1 MGVTKAKRPQT
12 GEHAGMGVWARLT
25 LALGVSA
32 VALSLTASEGKAFIK
47 KKPFTKPVTTKP
59 DQGTV
64 ADFTA
69 DQLSYDPKSKLAIAT
84 GKVVIT
90 YGPYTL
96 NATRVTYN
104 RETDAFSANGSVELR
119 EPNGNILLAAKI
131 NLTNKFKAGF
141 AQHLTALLNNDVTI
155 TARYAKRIDGHITI
169 FTDSHYTACRD
180 CKTRNGDPLWEL
192 VADQSTHDQDTH
204 DITEINPRLKIAGI
218 TVGGLP
224 YLVHPDP
231 TVKRRTGWLPPKF
244 KSSSP
249 YGIGV
254 VTPYFWAFA
263 PDKDLTFRPMF
274 TTRQGPVADVE
285 YRQAT
290 ATGRFNVE
298 GFGVYQFTPNHTS
311 HPVRWRGAIKSK
323 GDFAANDVWSWG
335 WQGTLQNDRSFLD
348 DYEFDKSR
356 VAENRLYV
364 TGLEDRNY
372 VSAQLLNYTGQ
383 RNTDVDNNSLP
394 YALPYVKGEHYFAPP
409 VFGGELSMDWS
420 AYSLNRDGAST
431 PYSGVNHATTQ
442 SRATTN
448 VRWKTRYIADNGVLI
463 TPFTSVKSDLYVN
476 NNLPDPTAASGFAT
490 TQTTVRVL
498 PTAGLDMRWPM
509 VASYDDGQSIVS
521 PVFQFIASGNEKN
534 VNKVGNEDAITL
546 NFDHT
551 NLFLAERHS
560 GDDREEGGV
569 RTNIGATYSFLGI
582 NGGFIRASAGESIHI
597 AGKNSYAD
605 GSGLSQSKSD
615 LVGAVTFQPWDYL
628 TFSHEIRLKEDFSAI
643 TRQESLLSLT
653 LDRFSFDASYL
664 DLAAAP
670 AYGRLTTEQW
680 ANADVRV
687 GLSEGWYLFGGL
699 RYDFEKKGV
708 TDKKLGLEFDCDCMN
723 FKVTYSD
730 GTNLETNVTEKR
742 LMMSIDLATLGG
754 TQVSSKLK

>member
-1 MGVTKAKRPQT
+1 MGLKRAKRPQT
-12 GEHAGMGVWARLT
+12 GEHASKGILTRALLVLGM
-25 LALGVSA
+25 SA
-32 VALSLTASEGKAFIK
+32 VAFSAASTDAKAFIK
-47 KKPFTKPVTTKP
+47 KKPFTKPITTKP
-59 DQGTV
+59 EQGTK
-64 ADFTA
+64 ADFVA
-69 DQLSYDPKSKLAIAT
+69 DQLSYDPQTKLAIAT

-104 RETDAFSANGSVELR
+104 RETDEFSANGSVELR
-119 EPNGNILLAAKI
+119 EPNGNILLAQKI
-131 NLTNKFKAGF
+131 SLTNKFKAGF
-141 AQHLTALLNNDVTI
+141 ANHLTALLNNDVTI

-169 FTDSHYTACRD
+169 FTDSHYTACRG
-180 CKTRNGDPLWEL
+180 CNTRWGDPLWEL
-192 VADQSTHDQDTH
+192 VADQSTHDQETH
-204 DITEINPRLKIAGI
+204 DITEINPRLKIAGV

-231 TVKRRTGWLPPKF
+231 TVKRRTGWLFPNF
-244 KSSSP
+244 KSGSA
-249 YGIGV
+249 YGIGI
-254 VTPYFWAFA
+254 VTPYFWAIS
-263 PDKDLTFRPMF
+263 PDKDLTFSPLI
-274 TTRQGPVADVE
+274 TTKQGPVADIE

-290 ATGRFNVE
+290 ATGSYNIE
-298 GFGVYQFTPNHTS
+298 AFGVYQLKPNDTS
-311 HPVRWRGAIKSK
+311 HPVRWRGAVKSK
-323 GDFAANDVWSWG
+323 GDFALNDVWSWG
-335 WQGTLQNDRSFLD
+335 WQGTLQSDRSFLE

-356 VAENRLYV
+356 IAENQLHV

-372 VSAQLLNYTGQ
+372 VSAKLLNYTGQ
-383 RNTDVDNNSLP
+383 KNTGVDNNSLP

-420 AYSLNRDGAST
+420 AYSLNRDGTST
-431 PYSGVNHATTQ
+431 PFNTVNHATTQ

-448 VRWKTRYIADNGVLI
+448 VHWKSRYIADNGVLV
-463 TPFTSVKSDLYVN
+463 TPFAGVKSDLYVN
-476 NNLPDPTAASGFAT
+476 NNLPDPTTAT
-490 TQTTVRVL
+490 GYADTQTTLRVL
-498 PTAGLDMRWPM
+498 PTVGLDARWPL
-509 VASYDDGQSIVS
+509 VASYDYGQSIVS

-551 NLFLAERHS
+551 NLFLAERHT

-569 RTNIGATYSFLGI
+569 RANVGLTYSFLGI
-582 NGGFIRASAGESIHI
+582 NGGFLRASAGESIHM

-615 LVGAVTFQPWDYL
+615 LVGAITFQPWDYL

-643 TRQESLLSLT
+643 SRQESQLSLS
-653 LDRFSFDASYL
+653 LDRFTFNASYL

-670 AYGRLTTEQW
+670 NYGRLVTEQW
-680 ANADVRV
+680 AAADVRI
-687 GLSEGWYLFGGL
+687 GLTDGWYLFGGL

-708 TDKKLGLEFDCDCMN
+708 TNKDIGVEFDCDCMN

-730 GTNLETNVTEKR
+730 GTNLDTSETEKR

-754 TQVSSKLK
+754 THVSSKLK

>member
-32 VALSLTASEGKAFIK
+32 VALSLTASEGTAFIK

-348 DYEFDKSR
+348 DYEFDKNR

>member
-1 MGVTKAKRPQT
+1 LKRAKQPQSSVR
-12 GEHAGMGVWARLT
+12 ASKGVWPRLL

-32 VALSLTASEGKAFIK
+32 VALTATTGDSSAFIK
-47 KKPFTKPVTTKP
+47 KKPFTKPITTKP
-59 DQGTV
+59 EQGTS
-64 ADFTA
+64 ADFVA
-69 DQLSYDPKSKLAIAT
+69 DQLAYDPKTKIAVAT

-104 RETDAFSANGSVELR
+104 RNTDEFSANGSVELR
-119 EPNGNILLAAKI
+119 EPNGNILLAQKI
-131 NLTNKFKAGF
+131 NLTNKFKTGF
-141 AQHLTALLNNDVTI
+141 ANHLTALLNNDVTI

-169 FTDSHYTACRD
+169 FTDSHYTACRG
-180 CKTRNGDPLWEL
+180 CETRWGDPLWEL

-204 DITEINPRLKIAGI
+204 DITEINPRLKIAGV
-218 TVGGLP
+218 TVAGLP

-244 KSSSP
+244 KSSRP
-249 YGIGV
+249 YGIGI
-254 VTPYFWAFA
+254 VTPYFWAIS
-263 PDKDLTFRPMF
+263 PDKDLTFSPVL
-274 TTRQGPVADVE
+274 TTKQGPVADIE

-290 ATGRFNVE
+290 ATGQYNLE
-298 GFGVYQFTPNHTS
+298 GFGVYQLSPKQTS
-311 HPVRWRGAIKSK
+311 HPVRWRGAVKSK
-323 GDFAANDVWSWG
+323 GDFALNDVWNWG
-335 WQGTLQNDRSFLD
+335 WQGTLQSDRSFLD
-348 DYEFDKSR
+348 DFEFDKTR
-356 VAENRLYV
+356 IAENKLYA

-383 RNTDVDNNSLP
+383 RNTGVDNNSLP

-409 VFGGELSMDWS
+409 VFGGELSLDWS

-431 PYSGVNHATTQ
+431 PYATVNHATTQ

-463 TPFTSVKSDLYVN
+463 TPFASVKSDLYVN
-476 NNLPDPTAASGFAT
+476 NNLPDPTTATGYAS
-490 TQTTVRVL
+490 TQTIMRVM
-498 PTAGLDMRWPM
+498 PTAGLDMRWPL
-509 VASYDDGQSIVS
+509 VASHDYGQSIVS

-551 NLFLAERHS
+551 NLFLAERHT

-569 RTNIGATYSFLGI
+569 RTNVGVTYSFLGI
-582 NGGFIRASAGESIHI
+582 NGGFLRASAGESIHI

-643 TRQESLLSLT
+643 SRQESLLSLT
-653 LDRFSFDASYL
+653 LDRFSFNASYL

-680 ANADVRV
+680 AAADVRV
-687 GLSEGWYLFGGL
+687 GLTDGWYLFGGL
-699 RYDFEKKGV
+699 RYDFEKKGI
-708 TDKKLGLEFDCDCMN
+708 TGKNIGIEFDCDCMN

-730 GTNLETNVTEKR
+730 GTNLDTGNTEKK